1 MLLKRLAKRLRDTP
15 ADHPQLE
22 RLIGCIVH
30 ENIIDPPIPSA
41 ERLGQLFELVP
52 LLDMRLLSRLLEEG
66 LTDRL
71 LKVLTL
77 TTRDN
82 YDKLVARIL
91 RKIGERL
98 QKESPLAYEQ
108 YMTRLHSQNVNADVD
123 QHLKRKYNS

>member
-1 MLLKRLAKRLRDTP
+1 MSAIDSTTYKATSEIRHAFSTGVLDKAICFHLICSSNLLKDYATLLPTVP
-15 ADHPQLE
+15 E

-30 ENIIDPPIPSA
+30 KNIIDPPIPSA

-52 LLDMRLLSRLLEEG
+52 LLDVRLLSRLLEEG

-82 YDKLVARIL
+82 YDELVARIL
-91 RKIGERL
+91 RKIG
-98 QKESPLAYEQ
+98 
-108 YMTRLHSQNVNADVD
+108 
-123 QHLKRKYNS
+123 

>member
-82 YDKLVARIL
+82 YDELVARIL
-91 RKIGERL
+91 RKIG
-98 QKESPLAYEQ
+98 
-108 YMTRLHSQNVNADVD
+108 
-123 QHLKRKYNS
+123 